1 MLYYIFDF
9 HVAIV
14 PRNWTLDSIYNSC
27 KILQVITDYYKQS
40 KWDKYV
46 FQEKMEAEAHFTGH
60 LTIFYT
66 FHIGLCYILK
76 TTSLMSHC
84 ATTLKYNIVLCI
96 LYDAAQSRCSP
107 MANWFRPFKNKNWM
121 QQMLKIHTKKEGCQK
136 CTFSQGCGN
145 FFATMT
151 HNVETLCRL
160 QY

>member
-1 MLYYIFDF
+1 MNLCKMNLCFTTYIIDL
-9 HVAIV
+9 HMAIV

-66 FHIGLCYILK
+66 FHIGLCYSLK
-76 TTSLMSHC
+76 TTPLMSHC
-84 ATTLKYNIVLCI
+84 ATTLKYNILVCI
-96 LYDAAQSRCSP
+96 LYDAAQSHCSP

-121 QQMLKIHTKKEGCQK
+121 QQMLKIHTKNERMPKVHIFSGLQK
-136 CTFSQGCGN
+136 LFCNHDT
-145 FFATMT
+145 
-151 HNVETLCRL
+151 
-160 QY
+160 